1 MINDKMSNLDIAISI
16 LEIQYIKAMGREV
29 SIDPRINQD
38 LYPAGWASISNS
50 NIKAKIL
57 KEAIDK
63 KCLIK
68 DTTEYSQIQ
77 EGVRKTRT
85 DSNNKREER

>member
-38 LYPAGWASISNS
+38 LYPVVWASISNS

-68 DTTEYSQIQ
+68 DTKGYSEIQ

-85 DSNNKREER
+85 DSNNKGEER